1 MDLLRFEDKDVGPV
15 YVDGRFLFILAADP
29 MDGEATKIG
38 VHGSDGSMTAALG
51 IAGDVE
57 EVAMAIE
64 KSVPG
69 ARIHRIG

>member
-15 YVDGRFLFILAADP
+15 YVDGRFMLLLAADP
-29 MDGEATKIG
+29 QNGEVTKIG
-38 VHGSDGSMTAALG
+38 VHNSQG
-51 IAGDVE
+51 IVSGLDVMGDVD